1 MTTLCRG
8 LNNDTRNVILISVMK
23 ILSASSHTVNKY
35 QLAQTIRILMDY
47 GGIDW
52 EELQELAKAKT
63 DAPAPVLDNAIDPW
77 ERARGLLKDH
87 PIDPLAYQEQVRS
100 EWDNYP

>member
-1 MTTLCRG
+1 
-8 LNNDTRNVILISVMK
+8 MK
-23 ILSASSHTVNKY
+23 TLSASTNAVNKY

-47 GGIDW
+47 GGIEW
-52 EELQELAKAKT
+52 EELRKLAEAKT
-63 DAPAPVLDNAIDPW
+63 EAPAPSLDKANDPW